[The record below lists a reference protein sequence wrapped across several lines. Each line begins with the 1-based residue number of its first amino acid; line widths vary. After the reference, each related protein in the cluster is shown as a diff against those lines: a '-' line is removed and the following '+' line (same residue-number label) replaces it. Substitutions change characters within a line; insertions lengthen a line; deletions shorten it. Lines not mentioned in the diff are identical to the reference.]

1 MIFSLNSIDWWRKL
15 IVFGLLSLIAACED
29 QAPGLV
35 TLKGPTMGTT
45 YSIKVVGAELDRDAL
60 QRRVDQQLAAI
71 NATFST
77 YLDDSELSLINR
89 SPRQQ
94 LSVSETMVFLLTM
107 SQQIFELSGGA
118 FDVTVGPLVNLWGF
132 GPTGPMNG
140 IPSEA
145 ELQVALSQ
153 TGFGRV
159 GVDGR
164 QLQRPASI
172 YLDFSAIAKGYAVD
186 EIARLLESSG
196 AGDYLI
202 EIGGE
207 VKAKGRNSRGT
218 GWVIGI
224 EAPDRTTRRL
234 YRTLP
239 IIDLALAT
247 SGDYRNFFEHEGK
260 VYSHTIDPRTGWP
273 VDHPLASVTVL
284 HESAA
289 MADALATAFSVLG
302 PDETMRLADEENLM
316 VFAIIRGK
324 DGFEERRSESLARY
338 LENQ

>member
-1 MIFSLNSIDWWRKL
+1 MVFSLNSIDWWRKL
-15 IVFGLLSLIAACED
+15 IIFGLLSFTAACED
-29 QAPGLV
+29 QAPSLV
-35 TLKGPTMGTT
+35 TLEGPTMGTT
-45 YSIKVVGAELDRDAL
+45 YSIKVVGAELDREAL

-145 ELQVALSQ
+145 EIRVALSQ
-153 TGFGRV
+153 AGFARV
-159 GVDGR
+159 RVDGR

-218 GWVIGI
+218 AWVIGI
-224 EAPDRTTRRL
+224 EAPDRTSRRL

-273 VDHPLASVTVL
+273 VDHRLASVTVL